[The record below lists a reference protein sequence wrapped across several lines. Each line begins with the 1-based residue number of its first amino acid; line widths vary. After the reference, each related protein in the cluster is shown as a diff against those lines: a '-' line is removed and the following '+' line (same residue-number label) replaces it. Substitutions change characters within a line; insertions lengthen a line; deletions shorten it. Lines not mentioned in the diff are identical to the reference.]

1 MPAATKP
8 STNIQRAAIQNG
20 AQGNNLVSQLLAGK
34 PSVTSSP
41 SVLAASSGVKNS
53 NAPFSYNSVT
63 PSPNT
68 APFSAQTPQTSPTG
82 QLTSLYSPA
91 QSPSNPLNQGTLNL
105 APPATDSTSQS
116 ASVTPATT
124 QTNTAYTAPGA
135 APVTALPNNGSTYGT
150 TPSNT
155 AGAMLPGLIGN
166 LGTTAASGS
175 ATGKAIT
182 NTLENTSAASSPA
195 VTADEQATAQAGLL
209 NPALTANAQQISN
222 NFLPQEQNLLDE
234 ANIAIANNSTG
245 GAGPIGLGAAGEI
258 ENNVGNQLTGESN
271 IENSALTA
279 NAQGLTA
286 AQQEANA
293 EAAAGGLANTQQ
305 ANIQSGEAAAGGLAN
320 TAQANTQ
327 SGLQEAGALASPNNS
342 TQTVGQGQTVLN
354 ASGQP
359 VATTPVVA
367 PVGSEQKYTAPVTT
381 YGANGQPTTA
391 SGGTPNSDNPN
402 TPFTAGQVSGQESLG
417 ATSVANNASIIAA
430 QGIQQKLNN
439 DITQNGINSLSSANA
454 ANAIN
459 QWVQGNL
466 SNPAYQNFFQDL
478 TDYTQTIAPL
488 IGVSGT
494 ITDMKTAIGQSL
506 LNSTASG
513 QTIMEGLNNLNQLA
527 LNKNAA
533 VGAAGQGSAG
543 QGATPAGQNTQSV
556 STSQNSGTTI
566 QSSIAPGSYAFVNG
580 QWIVQQ

>member
-8 STNIQRAAIQNG
+8 STNIQWGAIQNG
-20 AQGNNLVSQLLAGK
+20 AQGNNLVSQLYAGK

-166 LGTTAASGS
+166 LGTTAANGS

-286 AQQEANA
+286 AQQEATA

-367 PVGSEQKYTAPVTT
+367 PVGSESQYATPPTT
-381 YGANGQPTTA
+381 YNAAGQPTTA
-391 SGGTPNSDNPN
+391 SGGTPSAGNTN
-402 TPFTAGQVSGQESLG
+402 TPFTAGQVAGQETLG
-417 ATSVANNASIIAA
+417 ATSVANNAAISAA
-430 QGIQQKLNN
+430 QGIQQKINTEIN
-439 DITQNGINSLSSANA
+439 QNGINSLSSSTLANSF
-454 ANAIN
+454 NDWI
-459 QWVQGNL
+459 QGQLSNPNL
-466 SNPAYQNFFQDL
+466 SNFFNDL
-478 TDYTQTIAPL
+478 TDYTQTLAPL
-488 IGVSGT
+488 IGIAGSPTDAKTYLSSQLVNAAQSGST
-494 ITDMKTAIGQSL
+494 IQSVMDN
-506 LNSTASG
+506 LNSLT
-513 QTIMEGLNNLNQLA
+513 
-527 LNKNAA
+527 LNKNANVIA
-533 VGAAGQGSAG
+533 AGNGATPVGQGS
-543 QGATPAGQNTQSV
+543 QPV
-556 STSQNSGTTI
+556 STSQNQGKTV
-566 QSSIAPGSYAFVNG
+566 QSSITPGASYAFVNG